1 MSTPV
6 IETVGLTK
14 RYGNTTAVSDLKIT
28 VCSGEIYG
36 FVGENGA
43 GKSTTIGM
51 IMDYIRPTEG
61 NIRVL
66 GSDSRDVVDVHQ
78 QVGVLPDQ
86 FSLYDGL
93 TGQDHLELVIDTK
106 RSSDDP
112 KELYD
117 RVGLS
122 NAFDQDID
130 TYSRGMKQRLAL
142 AMALVGEPSLLV
154 LDEPFS
160 GLDPLGVRSV
170 RNIIDE
176 AIERGATVF
185 FSSHVLGQVE
195 LVCDRIGILHDG
207 QLLAEG
213 TIDEL
218 RNGTA
223 VESDSS
229 VEDMYVSYVTEQNQ
243 EYNES

>member
-1 MSTPV
+1 
-6 IETVGLTK
+6 
-14 RYGNTTAVSDLKIT
+14 
-28 VCSGEIYG
+28 
-36 FVGENGA
+36 
-43 GKSTTIGM
+43 
-51 IMDYIRPTEG
+51 
-61 NIRVL
+61 
-66 GSDSRDVVDVHQ
+66 
-78 QVGVLPDQ
+78 
-86 FSLYDGL
+86 
-93 TGQDHLELVIDTK
+93 
-106 RSSDDP
+106 
-112 KELYD
+112 
-117 RVGLS
+117 
-122 NAFDQDID
+122 
-130 TYSRGMKQRLAL
+130 MKQRLAL

-185 FSSHVLGQVE
+185 FSSHVLGQIE

-223 VESDSS
+223 VQSDSS
-229 VEDMYVSYVTEQNQ
+229 VEDIYVSYVTEQNQ